1 MSDIPN
7 FRNDED
13 ENHFYDLFD
22 EKLIQYKFLLDK
34 VRDVL
39 FDGNGVGG
47 SYANVPGS
55 FLDVL
60 HRITRD
66 LSYDTVVKF
75 ESERPEYKE
84 DHDSVFVNRNEL
96 KSSLK
101 EALSEINTA
110 ESLKDFTLGQ
120 H

>member
-7 FRNDED
+7 FRTDED

-34 VRDVL
+34 VRDVM
-39 FDGNGVGG
+39 FDGHGNG

-66 LSYDTVVKF
+66 LTYDTSVKF
-75 ESERPEYKE
+75 EKERPEYKE
-84 DHDSVFVNRNEL
+84 DYDSVFVNRNEL
-96 KSSLK
+96 KNSLK
-101 EALSEINTA
+101 EALSEINTS
-110 ESLKDFTLGQ
+110 EDLKDFTLGE